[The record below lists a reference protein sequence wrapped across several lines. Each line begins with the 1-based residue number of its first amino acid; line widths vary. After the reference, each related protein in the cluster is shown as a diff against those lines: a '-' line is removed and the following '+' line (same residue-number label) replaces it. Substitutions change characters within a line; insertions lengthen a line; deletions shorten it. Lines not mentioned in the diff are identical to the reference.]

1 LGEFGGVR
9 ARGGRGKALDGGGI
23 GAVEQIEE
31 LEVGVEP
38 DSFSEIEA
46 PGDARVE
53 VDEWRRDE
61 VIAALQKIYPV
72 EMAVAIDVRRICRK
86 PRAIVKAA
94 LRAENAAEV
103 HFPRELHEAVQQE
116 GVVQGQVG

>member
-1 LGEFGGVR
+1 
-9 ARGGRGKALDGGGI
+9 
-23 GAVEQIEE
+23 
-31 LEVGVEP
+31 VEP

-72 EMAVAIDVRRICRK
+72 EMAVAIGVRRICRK
-86 PRAIVKAA
+86 PRAIVRPLARGKC
-94 LRAENAAEV
+94 R
-103 HFPRELHEAVQQE
+103 
-116 GVVQGQVG
+116 